1 MELMF
6 EVISRQKFSATF
18 PTSHV
23 FSEAGG
29 VIGRSDE
36 CEWVLPDKGKRISRK
51 HAVISCDGK
60 SFYIE
65 DVSSNGVFTEPGM
78 TPLERNAP
86 HRVGHGDSFIMGD
99 FSIQARLLYRPDAYI
114 PSETD
119 EEWPAADNA
128 LSQDPLTAMDQQ
140 EEFEAKRRLGHY
152 DDLLKDARPAARDI
166 PADHNSVSTDSL
178 LRVAVA
184 SEPEGPDLPDD
195 WDLEED
201 ESGSAPQN
209 LTPEGSAAPRL
220 VSESLVPERSAPDSP
235 TPDSPTPDNPTP
247 DSPAPQA
254 RPAESS
260 GESPRESSDARPL
273 SCETEGFFRALGF
286 TAAPDSPAE
295 RQRMLLQAAEI
306 ILAAVDGLHH
316 CLRNQ
321 AECKNDLRLPVTT
334 MQLSGNNPL
343 KFTPTP
349 QVALEHLLGPGGYG
363 MLPAGKAVRSGF
375 GDLHAHHLGL
385 LAGARASVRAVLDKV
400 SPAAIATRLDVEGSF
415 HFSRRSRLWHVYRK
429 THQALLEDHE
439 GFAALFL
446 HDFARAYEAQVRT
459 LGPVFEGT
467 YSKGEA

>member
-29 VIGRSDE
+29 VIGRSEE
-36 CEWVLPDKGKRISRK
+36 CEWVLPDKGRRISRK

-78 TPLERNAP
+78 TPLERNEP

-114 PSETD
+114 PSEMD
-119 EEWPAADNA
+119 EEWPAPDNA

-152 DDLLKDARPAARDI
+152 DDFLKDARPAARDI

-178 LRVAVA
+178 LRVAVV
-184 SEPEGPDLPDD
+184 SELDGPDLPAD

-209 LTPEGSAAPRL
+209 STPERPATQRRALEG
-220 VSESLVPERSAPDSP
+220 LVPERSAPDIP
-235 TPDSPTPDNPTP
+235 VP

-254 RPAESS
+254 RYPDSP
-260 GESPRESSDARPL
+260 GESPCESPDARPL

-286 TAAPDSPAE
+286 TTAPESPAE

-334 MQLSGNNPL
+334 MQLSGNNPF

-467 YSKGEA
+467 YSKGDA

>member
-29 VIGRSDE
+29 VIGRSEE

-78 TPLERNAP
+78 APLERNVP

-119 EEWPAADNA
+119 EEWPAPDNA

-140 EEFEAKRRLGHY
+140 EEFEAKRRLGHC
-152 DDLLKDARPAARDI
+152 DDLLTDARPAARDI
-166 PADHNSVSTDSL
+166 PADHNNVSTDSL
-178 LRVAVA
+178 LRVAVVP
-184 SEPEGPDLPDD
+184 EPEGFDLPED
-195 WDLEED
+195 WDREE
-201 ESGSAPQN
+201 
-209 LTPEGSAAPRL
+209 EGSDSVPQPPALEGPVPQSPA
-220 VSESLVPERSAPDSP
+220 SQSLVPELSV
-235 TPDSPTPDNPTP
+235 P
-247 DSPAPQA
+247 DSPAPPA
-254 RPAESS
+254 RPAEPP
-260 GESPRESSDARPL
+260 GEAPRESAEARPL
-273 SCETEGFFRALGF
+273 PCETEGFFRALGF
-286 TAAPDSPAE
+286 TSAPEFPAE
-295 RQRMLLQAAEI
+295 RERMLRQAAEI

-321 AECKNDLRLPVTT
+321 AECKNDLRLPATT

-400 SPAAIATRLDVEGSF
+400 SPAAVATRLEGEGSF

-459 LGPVFEGT
+459 LGSVFEGT
-467 YSKGEA
+467 SSKGDA

>member
-29 VIGRSDE
+29 VIGRSEE
-36 CEWVLPDKGKRISRK
+36 CEWVLPDKGKRISRR

-60 SFYIE
+60 SFHIE
-65 DVSSNGVFTEPGM
+65 DVSSNGVFTEPGL
-78 TPLERNAP
+78 TPLEPNAP
-86 HRVGHGDSFIMGD
+86 HRIGHGDCFTIGD
-99 FSIQARLLYRPDAYI
+99 FSILARLLYRPDAYI
-114 PSETD
+114 PPETD
-119 EEWPAADNA
+119 SAWPTPDNA
-128 LSQDPLTAMDQQ
+128 LSLDPLTAMDQQ
-140 EEFEAKRRLGHY
+140 EEFEAKRRLGHC
-152 DDLLKDARPAARDI
+152 DDLLTDARPAARDI
-166 PADHNSVSTDSL
+166 PADHNRASTDSL
-178 LRVAVA
+178 LRVAVVP
-184 SEPEGPDLPDD
+184 EPESFDLPED
-195 WDLEED
+195 WNRDEDGSDTVPQQSAFERPVPQSPASQSFILEH
-201 ESGSAPQN
+201 SA
-209 LTPEGSAAPRL
+209 S
-220 VSESLVPERSAPDSP
+220 
-235 TPDSPTPDNPTP
+235 
-247 DSPAPQA
+247 DSPAPQVL
-254 RPAESS
+254 PAVSS
-260 GESPRESSDARPL
+260 GESSQESLETLPL
-273 SCETEGFFRALGF
+273 PCETEGFFKGLGF
-286 TAAPDSPAE
+286 ASAPESPAE
-295 RQRMLLQAAEI
+295 RERMLRQAAEI

-400 SPAAIATRLDVEGSF
+400 SPAAIAVRLDVEGSL
-415 HFSRRSRLWHVYRK
+415 HFSRRSRLWHAYRK

-439 GFAALFL
+439 AFAALFL

-459 LGPVFEGT
+459 LGPVFAGT
-467 YSKGEA
+467 SSKGDA

>member
-29 VIGRSDE
+29 VIGRSEE

-78 TPLERNAP
+78 TPLERSVP
-86 HRVGHGDSFIMGD
+86 HRIGHGDSFTMGD
-99 FSIQARLLYRPDAYI
+99 FSILARLLYRPDAYI
-114 PSETD
+114 PSGAD
-119 EEWPAADNA
+119 EEWPAPDNA

-152 DDLLKDARPAARDI
+152 DDLLKDARPAAREI

-178 LRVAVA
+178 LRVAVV
-184 SEPEGPDLPDD
+184 PEAQDFDLPED
-195 WDLEED
+195 WDREED
-201 ESGSAPQN
+201 GPGSVLQN
-209 LTPEGSAAPRL
+209 P
-220 VSESLVPERSAPDSP
+220 VPERSV
-235 TPDSPTPDNPTP
+235 P
-247 DSPAPQA
+247 DSPAPQL
-254 RPAESS
+254 RPAEPPA
-260 GESPRESSDARPL
+260 ESPPESPDVRPL
-273 SCETEGFFRALGF
+273 ASETEGFFRALGF
-286 TAAPDSPAE
+286 TAAPESPAE
-295 RQRMLLQAAEI
+295 RERMLRQAAEI

-321 AECKNDLRLPVTT
+321 ALCKNDLRLPVTT

-349 QVALEHLLGPGGYG
+349 LVALEHLLGAAGYG
-363 MLPAGKAVRSGF
+363 MMPAGKAVRSGF

-400 SPAAIATRLDVEGSF
+400 SPASIATRLDVEGSF
-415 HFSRRSRLWHVYRK
+415 YFSRRSRLWHVYRK

-467 YSKGEA
+467 SSKGDA

>member
-1 MELMF
+1 MF
-6 EVISRQKFSATF
+6 EVISRQKFTATF

-29 VIGRSDE
+29 VIGRSEE
-36 CEWVLPDKGKRISRK
+36 CEWVLPDKGKRISRR

-65 DVSSNGVFTEPGM
+65 DVSSNGVFTEPGL
-78 TPLERNAP
+78 TPLEPNAP
-86 HRVGHGDSFIMGD
+86 HRIGHGDSFTIGD
-99 FSIQARLLYRPDAYI
+99 FSILARLLYRPDAYI

-119 EEWPAADNA
+119 EAWPTPDNA

-140 EEFEAKRRLGHY
+140 EEFEAKRRLGHC
-152 DDLLKDARPAARDI
+152 DDLLTDARPTARDI

-178 LRVAVA
+178 LRVAVVP
-184 SEPEGPDLPDD
+184 EPEGFDLPED
-195 WDLEED
+195 WNREED
-201 ESGSAPQN
+201 GSDSIPQQPA
-209 LTPEGSAAPRL
+209 LERPVPQSPA
-220 VSESLVPERSAPDSP
+220 SQSLVPEHSAPDS
-235 TPDSPTPDNPTP
+235 S
-247 DSPAPQA
+247 APQ
-254 RPAESS
+254 ESP
-260 GESPRESSDARPL
+260 GESPQESSEVRHLP
-273 SCETEGFFRALGF
+273 CETEGFFRVLGF
-286 TAAPDSPAE
+286 ASAPESPAE
-295 RQRMLLQAAEI
+295 RERMLRQAAEI

-321 AECKNDLRLPVTT
+321 AECKNDLRLPATT

-349 QVALEHLLGPGGYG
+349 RVALEHLLGPGGYG
-363 MLPAGKAVRSGF
+363 MMPAGKAVRSGF

-385 LAGARASVRAVLDKV
+385 LAGARASVKAVLDKL
-400 SPAAIATRLDVEGSF
+400 SPSAVATRLEGEGSF
-415 HFSRRSRLWHVYRK
+415 YFSRRSRLWHVYRK

-467 YSKGEA
+467 PSKGDA

>member
-29 VIGRSDE
+29 VIGRSEE
-36 CEWVLPDKGKRISRK
+36 CEWVLPDKGKRISRR
-51 HAVISCDGK
+51 HAAVSCDGK

-78 TPLERNAP
+78 TPLERNRS
-86 HRVGHGDSFIMGD
+86 HRIGHGDSFTMGD
-99 FSIQARLLYRPDAYI
+99 FTIQARLLYRPDAYI
-114 PSETD
+114 PSGTD
-119 EEWPAADNA
+119 EEWPAPDNA
-128 LSQDPLTAMDQQ
+128 LSSDPLTAMDQQ
-140 EEFEAKRRLGHY
+140 EESEAKRRLGHY
-152 DDLLKDARPAARDI
+152 EDLLMDARPAASEI
-166 PADHNSVSTDSL
+166 SADHNSVSTDNL
-178 LRVAVA
+178 LPVAMVPE
-184 SEPEGPDLPDD
+184 SEGFDLPEDWDREEDGPD
-195 WDLEED
+195 
-201 ESGSAPQN
+201 SVPQN
-209 LTPEGSAAPRL
+209 PI
-220 VSESLVPERSAPDSP
+220 PERSV
-235 TPDSPTPDNPTP
+235 P
-247 DSPAPQA
+247 DSPAPQL
-254 RPAESS
+254 RPAEPPADS
-260 GESPRESSDARPL
+260 RDARPL
-273 SCETEGFFRALGF
+273 ACETEGFFRALGF
-286 TAAPDSPAE
+286 TTAPESPAE

-400 SPAAIATRLDVEGSF
+400 SPASIATRLDVEGSF
-415 HFSRRSRLWHVYRK
+415 HFFRRSRLWHVYRK

-467 YSKGEA
+467 SSKGDA